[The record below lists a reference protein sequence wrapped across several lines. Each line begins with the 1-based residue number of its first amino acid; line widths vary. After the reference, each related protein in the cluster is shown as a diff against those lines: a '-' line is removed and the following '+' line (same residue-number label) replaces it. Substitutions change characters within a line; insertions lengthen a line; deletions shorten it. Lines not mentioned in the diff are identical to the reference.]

1 MLSRFFRRW
10 RKFGL
15 WAHLRGLWLSRRFAT
30 HGLLVV
36 TGWGPAP
43 KVLNRGGRLEAE
55 NCQFY
60 EGVRFELGPGAIIRI
75 GNGTYLNHHTL
86 VVAEK
91 LVEIGRDC
99 KIAWDVVIMDSDL
112 HEVPGQ
118 GKNDRP
124 VVIEDEVWIG
134 CRAIVLKGVRV
145 GKGAVI
151 AAGAVVT
158 KSVAPY
164 SIVAGV
170 PARFVRMRDD
180 AVHFGATPTP
190 APESVDR
197 RTDRSGEPRRN

>member
-1 MLSRFFRRW
+1 MLFRVLRRL

-15 WAHLRGLWLSRRFAT
+15 WAHLRGFWLARRFAA
-30 HGLLVV
+30 HGILVV
-36 TGWGPAP
+36 TGRGPGP

-86 VVAEK
+86 VVAEQR
-91 LVEIGRDC
+91 VEIGRDC

-118 GKNDRP
+118 GKSDRP

-134 CRAIVLKGVRV
+134 CRVIVLKGVRI

-158 KSVAPY
+158 TSVAPY
-164 SIVAGV
+164 SIVGGI
-170 PARFVRMRDD
+170 PARFIRMRDD
-180 AVHFGATPTP
+180 AAHLGVL
-190 APESVDR
+190 APPDSVDPSTDLSR
-197 RTDRSGEPRRN
+197 RAGRN